1 MTNEIDLFFEESLLN
16 NNIRR
21 AEAIENMSY
30 RLNFEL
36 TKELY
41 QLYID

>member
-1 MTNEIDLFFEESLLN
+1 
-16 NNIRR
+16 
-21 AEAIENMSY
+21 MSY

-41 QLYID
+41 QLYIDWEIKNSYSIQKFSYFFNEVKQWLKE